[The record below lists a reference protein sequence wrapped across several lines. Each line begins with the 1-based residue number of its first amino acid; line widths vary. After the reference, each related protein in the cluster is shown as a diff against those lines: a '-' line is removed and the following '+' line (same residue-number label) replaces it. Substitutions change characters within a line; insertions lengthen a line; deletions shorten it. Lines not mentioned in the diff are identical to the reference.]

1 VGFPMKIEAPQSFF
15 RRNVRYFVALAFFL
29 LLLQDMFG
37 THGLLAMH
45 RSKDKIVQVQVQNR
59 KLNQEN
65 QELSQEI
72 QRLRTDPSSIEKI
85 ARDRMGLAR
94 PGELIFRMPDTKQ
107 NGQAAPQPHT
117 SPQKSQG
124 LPKQQN

>member
-1 VGFPMKIEAPQSFF
+1 MKIEAPQSFI

-45 RSKDKIVQVQVQNR
+45 RSKDKIVQVQEQNR

-72 QRLRTDPSSIEKI
+72 QKLRTDPSSIEKI

-107 NGQAAPQPHT
+107 NGHAAPQPQT
-117 SPQKSQG
+117 SPQKSQSP
-124 LPKQQN
+124 PKQQN